1 MASTS
6 GGKTS
11 VSKALD
17 EALGTRGATV
27 DSTIIEYI
35 VNVLSDETFEFGE
48 KGENAVEA
56 LGEILVESGCVV
68 SEREAYQVCEYLAE
82 KCGRSTSEQQK
93 VRELVRPLKMGAGM
107 PEARVAPKDEGENPG
122 LPLSAR
128 DEAKLERRRRR
139 EEKQR
144 LAQYHAHM
152 AAAREAMAGMP
163 VVMVAH
169 GGDLGSSGARDIHMD
184 NFSISVAGKELISEA
199 TVTLAFGRRYGLVGR
214 NGTGKTTFLKHM
226 AMHAIPGIP
235 KTCQI
240 LHVEQEV
247 TGDDATAL
255 ECVLSADVERTNLL
269 KEEKELIALQQ
280 KSALSQS
287 APPAELA
294 ANMANGIKPVNE
306 TEKDGGAQT
315 NGEERLSSDAI
326 EERLA
331 AIYKRLEVI
340 DAYSA
345 ESRAASILSGLSF
358 APEMQHRATKTF
370 SGGWRMRIALARAL
384 FIEPDLLLLDEPTN
398 HLDLHAVLWLESY
411 LLRWKKT
418 LVVVSHARDFLNT
431 VVTDILHLQNMKM
444 MTYKGDYDTF
454 EKTRQERLKNQQKA
468 FESSERARNH
478 IQALERMGEVEAVI
492 NDPDYVF
499 QFPSPDDRP
508 GPPIISFIDASFGYP
523 GGELLFKNL
532 NFGIDLDSRLAV
544 VGSNGIG
551 KSTMLKLISGEL
563 EPTSGTV
570 YRSPK
575 VRMAIFNQHHVDGLD
590 LAYTPLQYLSKCFPG
605 VPEQKLRAQL
615 GSFGLGGPLAL
626 QPMYTLSGGQ
636 KSRVSFAKITYLKPH
651 ILLLDEPSN
660 HLDLDAVD
668 ALMQGLALY
677 GGGVLMVSHDQHLI
691 TGSVDELWVVFNGN
705 VTPFR
710 GTFEDYKRTLVHL

>member
-1 MASTS
+1 
-6 GGKTS
+6 
-11 VSKALD
+11 
-17 EALGTRGATV
+17 
-27 DSTIIEYI
+27 
-35 VNVLSDETFEFGE
+35 
-48 KGENAVEA
+48 
-56 LGEILVESGCVV
+56 
-68 SEREAYQVCEYLAE
+68 
-82 KCGRSTSEQQK
+82 
-93 VRELVRPLKMGAGM
+93 
-107 PEARVAPKDEGENPG
+107 
-122 LPLSAR
+122 
-128 DEAKLERRRRR
+128 
-139 EEKQR
+139 
-144 LAQYHAHM
+144 
-152 AAAREAMAGMP
+152 
-163 VVMVAH
+163 
-169 GGDLGSSGARDIHMD
+169 
-184 NFSISVAGKELISEA
+184 
-199 TVTLAFGRRYGLVGR
+199 
-214 NGTGKTTFLKHM
+214 
-226 AMHAIPGIP
+226 
-235 KTCQI
+235 
-240 LHVEQEV
+240 
-247 TGDDATAL
+247 
-255 ECVLSADVERTNLL
+255 
-269 KEEKELIALQQ
+269 
-280 KSALSQS
+280 
-287 APPAELA
+287 
-294 ANMANGIKPVNE
+294 MANGIKPA
-306 TEKDGGAQT
+306 EKDGGAQT
-315 NGEERLSSDAI
+315 NGEEPLSSDAVA
-326 EERLA
+326 ERLA

-358 APEMQHRATKTF
+358 EPDMQHKKTKTF

-411 LLRWKKT
+411 LLKWKKT

-431 VVTDILHLQNMKM
+431 VVTDVLHLQNMKLM
-444 MTYKGDYDTF
+444 NYKGDYDTF
-454 EKTRQERLKNQQKA
+454 EKTKQERLKNQQKA

-478 IQALERMGEVEAVI
+478 IQSFIDRFRYNAKRASLVQSRIKALERMGEVEAVI

-523 GGELLFKNL
+523 GGPLLFKNL

-575 VRMAIFNQHHVDGLD
+575 VRMATFNQHHVDGLD
-590 LAYTPLQYLSKCFPG
+590 LAYTPLQYLSRCFPG
-605 VPEQKLRAQL
+605 VPEQKLRSQL

-636 KSRVSFAKITYLKPH
+636 KSRVSFAKITYTKPH

-691 TGSVDELWVVFNGN
+691 TGSVDELWVVFQGN

-710 GTFEDYKRTLVHL
+710 GTFEDYKRTLVHC